1 MWSWEAKVHGQ
12 SLGCDIYTPP
22 ACCSAGTPLI
32 WTCKGSALEKNPSA
46 PELDAIVNELVA
58 EAHISRDL
66 ILPEEIEYIRDHVL
80 KKPLRVIHIW
90 ALGVGVVITGLYF
103 GWNFGLPVG
112 GPVGVLIASLIV
124 CVLYLAWVLAL
135 SELSVAMPFAGGPLA
150 YGRRAAGKW
159 LGFLMGWSMF
169 LESLFA
175 AIGTAL
181 AAGGYVA
188 FLLNPNRP
196 DPFIA
201 TLFAIACTLVFF
213 VIQYV
218 GVKEQAVIMLWLT
231 YAAIFALGV
240 FWLAAIPGVSM
251 DRILTRPLLPG
262 GWSGV
267 LGAVPYALWWLVIIE
282 TVALASE
289 EAHEPHVSIPRGLAL
304 AQITLVVLVLLTWFF
319 AAAAAPFAE
328 TGSVDYPLPL
338 VFKHV
343 WNTGWFLTAFSALA
357 LAGMVV
363 SYNGMIYAT
372 SRQAFSLGRAGYLP
386 GTLGMVHSSRRT
398 PHVSLAVWTA
408 AAIVFILVGR
418 FYANATAVAILISTL
433 TAVIWYVLAILCL
446 FVLRRKEPD
455 LFRPY
460 KVPVYPWLP
469 AFVAV
474 LSAVAACLY
483 AWVNVKVIVPTA
495 CLYLAA
501 ILWYAL
507 WARKKVLPVAPE
519 EVTAR
524 IAEQLL
530 EQDRKSEILAARSS
544 KAQLP
549 AASQP
554 VTASSLPS
562 ASMRSSR
569 IVERPTGP
577 ILMPAD
583 PLYFRQ
589 AQAVL
594 ERLAGPMLM
603 VGLLSL
609 VWMILRARG
618 IRLVALPEPTEV
630 IVAIVVW
637 AVLFVL
643 ISSIGLLSTLRN
655 RA

>member
-1 MWSWEAKVHGQ
+1 MAENH
-12 SLGCDIYTPP
+12 
-22 ACCSAGTPLI
+22 
-32 WTCKGSALEKNPSA
+32 
-46 PELDAIVNELVA
+46 ELDAILNELVA

-66 ILPEEIEYIRDHVL
+66 ILPEEIQYIRDHAL
-80 KKPLRVIHIW
+80 RKPLRVIHIW

-103 GWNFGLPVG
+103 GWNFGLTVG

-150 YGRRAAGKW
+150 YGRRAVGKW

-175 AIGTAL
+175 TIGTAL

-188 FLLNPNRP
+188 FLINPNEPSRLT
-196 DPFIA
+196 A
-201 TLFAIACTLVFF
+201 TVFAVVCALVFF
-213 VIQYV
+213 LVQYL

-231 YAAIFALGV
+231 YAAIFALV
-240 FWLAAIPGVSM
+240 WFWIATIPGVAL
-251 DRILTRPLLPG
+251 DRIMTQPLLPG

-289 EAHEPHVSIPRGLAL
+289 EAHEPHVSIPRGMVL
-304 AQITLVVLVLLTWFF
+304 AQITLVVLVVLTWFF
-319 AAAAAPFAE
+319 ASAAAPYAQ
-328 TGSVDYPLPL
+328 TGAVDYPLPL
-338 VFKHV
+338 VFKNV
-343 WNTGWFLTAFSALA
+343 WGTGWFLTAFSAIA

-372 SRQAFSLGRAGYLP
+372 SRQAFSLGRAAYLP
-386 GTLGMVHSSRRT
+386 SILGRVHPTRRT

-408 AAIVFILVGR
+408 VTIVFIVFGH
-418 FYANATAVAILISTL
+418 FYAYATATAILISTL
-433 TAVIWYVLAILCL
+433 TAVIWYVLAMICL

-460 KVPVYPWLP
+460 RVPAYPWLP

-474 LSAVAACLY
+474 LAAIAACLY
-483 AWVNVKVIVPTA
+483 VWVNVKVILPTA
-495 CLYLAA
+495 CLYLVA
-501 ILWYAL
+501 IAWYGF

-519 EVTAR
+519 EVAAR
-524 IAEQLL
+524 IAQE
-530 EQDRKSEILAARSS
+530 LAQRER
-544 KAQLP
+544 
-549 AASQP
+549 AASAQAA
-554 VTASSLPS
+554 ASSRER
-562 ASMRSSR
+562 ASSPAFAV
-569 IVERPTGP
+569 VERPTGP

-589 AQAVL
+589 IQAVL
-594 ERLAGPMLM
+594 ERLTGPMLL

-609 VWMILRARG
+609 VWMILRTVG
-618 IRLVALPEPTEV
+618 VQVLVLGESVE
-630 IVAIVVW
+630 VAIVVAIW
-637 AVLFVL
+637 AVLFVVV
-643 ISSIGLLSTLRN
+643 SAVGLLSTLEN
-655 RA
+655 KT

>member
-1 MWSWEAKVHGQ
+1 MDQ
-12 SLGCDIYTPP
+12 Q
-22 ACCSAGTPLI
+22 
-32 WTCKGSALEKNPSA
+32 PSSR
-46 PELDAIVNELVA
+46 ELDAIVNEVVA
-58 EAHISRDL
+58 EAHVSRDL
-66 ILPEEIEYIRDHVL
+66 ILPEEIAYIREHVL

-124 CVLYLAWVLAL
+124 CVLYLTWVLAL

-150 YGRRAAGKW
+150 YGRRAVGKW

-175 AIGTAL
+175 TIGTAL

-188 FLLNPNRP
+188 FLLDPNHP
-196 DPFIA
+196 SPIM
-201 TLFAIACTLVFF
+201 TTVFAIACTLVFF
-213 VIQYV
+213 VVQYL

-231 YAAIFALGV
+231 YAAIAALGV
-240 FWLAAIPGVSM
+240 FWIATLPGVSM
-251 DRILTRPLLPG
+251 ERILTRPLLPG

-304 AQITLVVLVLLTWFF
+304 AQMTLVALVLLTWFF
-319 AAAAAPFAE
+319 ASAAAPFVE
-328 TGSVDYPLPL
+328 TGAVDYPLPL
-338 VFKHV
+338 VVKHV
-343 WNTGWFLTAFSALA
+343 WNTGWLLTTFSALA
-357 LAGMVV
+357 LSGMVV

-386 GTLGMVHSSRRT
+386 RWLGAVHRTRRT
-398 PHVSLAVWTA
+398 PHVSLAAWTA
-408 AAIVFILVGR
+408 AAIAFILIGR
-418 FYANATAVAILISTL
+418 LYANATAVAILISTL
-433 TAVIWYVLAILCL
+433 TAVIWYVLAIVCL
-446 FVLRRKEPD
+446 FILRRKEPA

-460 KVPVYPWLP
+460 RVPAYPWLP

-474 LSAVAACLY
+474 LAAVAACLY
-483 AWVNVKVIVPTA
+483 VWANVKVIVPTA

-501 ILWYAL
+501 VAWYAL
-507 WARKKVLPVAPE
+507 WARKRVLPVAPE

-524 IAEQLL
+524 IAQELVERQ
-530 EQDRKSEILAARSS
+530 RSS
-544 KAQLP
+544 GP
-549 AASQP
+549 APLSSVRSPDDPAP
-554 VTASSLPS
+554 VHSSVV
-562 ASMRSSR
+562 
-569 IVERPTGP
+569 IERPTGP

-583 PLYFRQ
+583 PLYFHQ
-589 AQAVL
+589 AQRLL
-594 ERLAGPMLM
+594 ERLAGPLLA

-609 VWMILRARG
+609 AWMILRASG
-618 IRLVALPEPTEV
+618 IRLGAFSESAEVVA
-630 IVAIVVW
+630 AIAVW

-643 ISSIGLLSTLRN
+643 VSAIGLLSTLRN
-655 RA
+655 KA